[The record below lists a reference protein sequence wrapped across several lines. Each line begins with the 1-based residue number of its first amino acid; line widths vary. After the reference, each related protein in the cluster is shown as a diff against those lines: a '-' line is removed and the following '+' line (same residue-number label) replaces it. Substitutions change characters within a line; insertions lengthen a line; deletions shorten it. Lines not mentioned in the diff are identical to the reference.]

1 VKGSSITFTQ
11 LATEWLLQSST
22 ILQNVFV
29 TDASVTALR
38 KAEQFLW
45 AGSEMDSVSSTCVFC
60 MCFNKIILCCTQLNT
75 TLFWDVGSGYGREF
89 D

>member
-1 VKGSSITFTQ
+1 MNGSSITFTE

-29 TDASVTALR
+29 TDASITALR

-45 AGSEMDSVSSTCVFC
+45 AGSEMDSVSSSYVF
-60 MCFNKIILCCTQLNT
+60 
-75 TLFWDVGSGYGREF
+75 
-89 D
+89 

>member
-1 VKGSSITFTQ
+1 MYLLKKGTIVSETPSSVQVNGSSITFTQ

-29 TDASVTALR
+29 TDASITALR

-45 AGSEMDSVSSTCVFC
+45 AGSEMDSVSSSYVFC
-60 MCFNKIILCCTQLNT
+60 RCVN
-75 TLFWDVGSGYGREF
+75 
-89 D
+89 